1 MADLNVSKKMALMAV
16 DALEDRKGEDVRV
29 IDISEISTLADYFI
43 ISVSNC
49 CNSALNISLL
59 NDHADS
65 SLYVPHIIYSS
76 ELLLQ

>member
-43 ISVSNC
+43 ISTFCQNE
-49 CNSALNISLL
+49 
-59 NDHADS
+59 
-65 SLYVPHIIYSS
+65 IY
-76 ELLLQ
+76 